1 MKGLARGLEWWVA
14 VAIALVVGL
23 AAAAIVSRAAAPAR
37 AQETPAGFELS
48 VNQLR
53 INQRISQAAV
63 RRGNDALAKVGALE
77 PKVTAIETIGGKAG
91 PVGPV
96 GPQGPIGPIGPQGV
110 PGSAAGFALVQAD
123 ADVVEARSQGVTDA
137 NVTKPNPGIGVYC
150 FTGFATAP
158 KAMVATGFGAVARV
172 VSVNMPG
179 TNGQVD
185 GCGVDEPS
193 VLVFAMN
200 GDPADGPFFVWFED

>member
-77 PKVTAIETIGGKAG
+77 PKVAAIETTGGKAG
-91 PVGPV
+91 PIGPV

-123 ADVVEARSQGVTDA
+123 ADVVEARSQGVADA
-137 NVTKPNPGIGVYC
+137 NVDQINPGVYC
-150 FTGFATAP
+150 IKGLAAPP
-158 KAMVATGFGAVARV
+158 KAMVATSFGAAPHI
-172 VSVNMPG
+172 VSVNMPAAS
-179 TNGQVD
+179 GQVS
-185 GCGVDEPS
+185 GCGLGEPA
-193 VLVFAMN
+193 VLTFT
-200 GDPADGPFFVWFED
+200 PAGSPEDGPFFVWFED

>member
-77 PKVTAIETIGGKAG
+77 PKVAAIETTGGKAG
-91 PVGPV
+91 PIGPV
-96 GPQGPIGPIGPQGV
+96 GPQGPIGPVGPQGL
-110 PGSAAGFALVQAD
+110 PGSAAGFALIQNG
-123 ADVVEARSQGVTDA
+123 DVVEARAQGVTDA
-137 NVTKPNPGIGVYC
+137 NVEQVNPGVYC
-150 FTGFATAP
+150 FKGFATAP
-158 KAMVATGFGAVARV
+158 KAMVAASFGAVPHI

-179 TNGQVD
+179 PNGQVD
-185 GCGVDEPS
+185 GCGVNEPS
-193 VLVFAMN
+193 VLTFK
-200 GDPADGPFFVWFED
+200 PDGSPEDGSFFVWFED